1 MLYCDYL
8 NRLSLVQRAG
18 AGFVPVECTDAS
30 RGSGHALLGRRQ
42 CKHPT
47 AVNIAC
53 TATYVK
59 CDPVSTNWKHGS
71 RGISCIYQSINQFYF
86 RNEAHRRKGEKRF
99 GFGRNR
105 LSGFLY
111 TGLCWKLMAVAR
123 ETYSPDP
130 LVGHEMGCGG
140 NEGNYEGANRDG

>member
-18 AGFVPVECTDAS
+18 TGFVPVECTDAS

-42 CKHPT
+42 CKHLTYALQLTWSAILCRQIKNT
-47 AVNIAC
+47 ALEASVAFIN
-53 TATYVK
+53 
-59 CDPVSTNWKHGS
+59 
-71 RGISCIYQSINQFYF
+71 QSISFISGTKPI
-86 RNEAHRRKGEKRF
+86 EKRRKKLDLTEI
-99 GFGRNR
+99 
-105 LSGFLY
+105 SGFLC

-130 LVGHEMGCGG
+130 LVGHEMGCRGK
-140 NEGNYEGANRDG
+140 EGKYEGANRDG